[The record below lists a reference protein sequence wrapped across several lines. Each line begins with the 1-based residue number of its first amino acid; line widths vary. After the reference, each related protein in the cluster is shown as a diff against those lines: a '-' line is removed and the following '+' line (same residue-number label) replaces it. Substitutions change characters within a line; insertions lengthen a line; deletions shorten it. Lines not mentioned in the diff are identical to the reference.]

1 MKRLFRILP
10 VYASDVGGV
19 CSALYELGGMTVM
32 HDASGCNSTYTTF
45 DEPRWYNRGSMLY
58 GSALVEEDAVLGN
71 DEKLIGDILSAAAAL
86 KPRFIAI
93 AGGPVPMMTGTDIPG
108 LAKIVERR
116 SGLPCLGLSAG
127 GMNFYTTGV
136 GAALQAIT
144 ERFCQTG
151 KKAVNPVPAVNIIG
165 ATPLDFACPGEIA
178 TLAALFEKHGY
189 LVKSVWATNGGDEKI
204 PSGFHDLCRAG
215 EADVNIVVSLGGLAA
230 ARTLQKK
237 LGIPFVAGLPIG
249 QKAAGEFLDLLKQTQ
264 SDGKNRCFGDH
275 SRGGAKSSSDA
286 ALIIN
291 EPIRANAIR
300 RCLELDFGL
309 QNIRVLCPAGSDTA
323 LLSPGDIDDGSE
335 ETAERAMEKA
345 GLIVADPLYRLVL
358 QNDSARFIET
368 PHQAFSGR
376 IYLENAPNLI
386 GENANKFIKNKLF

>member
-58 GSALVEEDAVLGN
+58 GSALTEDDAVLGN

-86 KPRFIAI
+86 NPRFIAVV
-93 AGGPVPMMTGTDIPG
+93 GGPVPMMTGTDICG
-108 LAKIVERR
+108 LAKIAEHRT
-116 SGLPCLGLSAG
+116 GLPCLGLSAG
-127 GMNFYTTGV
+127 GMNTYPAGI
-136 GAALQAIT
+136 GAALSLFA

-151 KKAVNPVPAVNIIG
+151 KKGGNSAPAVNLIG
-165 ATPLDFACPGEIA
+165 ATPLDFACPGEIPA
-178 TLAALFEKHGY
+178 LAALFEKRGY
-189 LVKSVWATNGGDEKI
+189 PVKSVWATNGGDEKI

-237 LGIPFVAGLPIG
+237 FGTPFLAGLPMG
-249 QKAAGEFLDLLKQTQ
+249 QKAAEEFFALLEQTQ
-264 SDGKNRCFGDH
+264 LDGKNRSFGVKT
-275 SRGGAKSSSDA
+275 GGTAKNEFT

-291 EPIRANAIR
+291 EPVRANAIR
-300 RCLELDFGL
+300 RCLELDFGI
-309 QNIRVLCPAGSDTA
+309 QGIRVLCPAGSDA
-323 LLSPGDIDDGSE
+323 VLLSPGDIDDGSE

-345 GLIVADPLYRLVL
+345 GLIVADPLYRLIL
-358 QNDSARFIET
+358 KNEAARFIET

-386 GENANKFIKNKLF
+386 GEKANKYFEKS